1 MPGRQTPA
9 APGDPPNCLTGDW
22 EGVSGAMLQL
32 SWGVPGEPGGDGV
45 GHRSPLAPGDTAG
58 WGWDGNRPRPLL
70 KTLPQG
76 EGNT

>member
-1 MPGRQTPA
+1 MGGDHQSGGDNTGEPDPGSPRGPH
-9 APGDPPNCLTGDW
+9 NSLTGDW

-58 WGWDGNRPRPLL
+58 
-70 KTLPQG
+70 
-76 EGNT
+76 